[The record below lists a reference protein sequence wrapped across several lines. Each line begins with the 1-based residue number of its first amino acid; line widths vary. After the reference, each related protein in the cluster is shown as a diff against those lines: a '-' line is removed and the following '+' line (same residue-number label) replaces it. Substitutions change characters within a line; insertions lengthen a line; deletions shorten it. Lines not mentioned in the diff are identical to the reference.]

1 MSRRRTRT
9 QKLWKVERV
18 GLLSEEWPRILS
30 TRSAISLAALLVK
43 VTARIWSAGMLRSWM
58 SQAMR

>member
-9 QKLWKVERV
+9 QKLWKVASV
-18 GLLSEEWPRILS
+18 GCASVVWPRIFS

-43 VTARIWSAGMLRSWM
+43 VTARMVSGETPRS
-58 SQAMR
+58 